1 MKAKNAVQQQVH
13 NILYQQHLAMII
25 KCAGQRGRDR
35 STILKRNQ
43 STKSFLT
50 CQARTSFKNPR
61 RSERLMLLVSKICS
75 CKTMTKSY
83 LRTTKDQTG
92 MHGDTSWQCIPC
104 TNSHQRISEGQQTI
118 QKSLQIY
125 IFLHVVPCLPEK
137 VQRSQKKNAGNL
149 NTTKTR
155 GEGMTE
161 TITKCI
167 VLIGSWNEAS
177 ISPNYTEGLQRQ
189 PKLAHCEQMEFS
201 DGFFSYAISN

>member
-1 MKAKNAVQQQVH
+1 MLGREAEIEAPFWRGTSPPRAFWHVKQEQALKIPEGLKDSCCLLAKFAAAKPWPRATCALQK
-13 NILYQQHLAMII
+13 I
-25 KCAGQRGRDR
+25 KLGC
-35 STILKRNQ
+35 
-43 STKSFLT
+43 
-50 CQARTSFKNPR
+50 
-61 RSERLMLLVSKICS
+61 M
-75 CKTMTKSY
+75 
-83 LRTTKDQTG
+83 
-92 MHGDTSWQCIPC
+92 GDTSWQCIPY